1 MSWQTKVASWVIPL
15 LAEYVIPDD
24 ATVSTAVD
32 FATLADATDPFTSSE
47 ATFSVD
53 YPGLV
58 PNYSVV
64 PVITPTTGGLN
75 YAIKALKAVGFY
87 GVVTTVLSYDP
98 KKLNRW
104 TFPLVRRNFGFCTL
118 SRDITVSLEQPIHYD
133 RQFHLD
139 TGIISLASNYD
150 DEFNSENLFNSLDQ
164 FALTKFACFLY
175 PGVNLRVSFLPMWEV
190 WAVKFFRSD
199 PE

>member
-15 LAEYVIPDD
+15 LSEYIIPDD
-24 ATVSTAVD
+24 ATVATAVD

-53 YPGLV
+53 YPGVV
-58 PNYSVV
+58 PNYSVQ

-87 GVVTTVLSYDP
+87 GVVTTVLSYNP

-104 TFPLVRRNFGFCTL
+104 TFPLTRRNFGFCTL
-118 SRDITVSLEQPIHYD
+118 SRDITVSLEKPIHYE

-164 FALTKFACFLY
+164 FALTKFSCFLY
-175 PGVNLRVSFLPMWEV
+175 PEVNLRVAFLPMWEV
-190 WAVKFFRSD
+190 WAVKFFQSD
-199 PE
+199 